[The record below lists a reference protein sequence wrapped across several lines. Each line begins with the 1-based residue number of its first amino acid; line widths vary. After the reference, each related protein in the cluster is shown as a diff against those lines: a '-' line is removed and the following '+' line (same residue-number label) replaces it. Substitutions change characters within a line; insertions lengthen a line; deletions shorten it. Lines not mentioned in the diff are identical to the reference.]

1 MVQQVRTG
9 FKPTTLDALATSLGV
24 GQEQAI
30 ALLNLPRSTI
40 KRQQSEG
47 RSFSPDISD
56 RLYRARKLLDV
67 SRETIGDDAA
77 AVRWLQRAHPALGGV
92 TALSLVDTTVGYER
106 VLDELQ
112 RIANGVAA

>member
-56 RLYRARKLLDV
+56 
-67 SRETIGDDAA
+67 
-77 AVRWLQRAHPALGGV
+77 
-92 TALSLVDTTVGYER
+92 
-106 VLDELQ
+106 
-112 RIANGVAA
+112 

>member
-1 MVQQVRTG
+1 
-9 FKPTTLDALATSLGV
+9 
-24 GQEQAI
+24 
-30 ALLNLPRSTI
+30 
-40 KRQQSEG
+40 
-47 RSFSPDISD
+47 
-56 RLYRARKLLDV
+56 V